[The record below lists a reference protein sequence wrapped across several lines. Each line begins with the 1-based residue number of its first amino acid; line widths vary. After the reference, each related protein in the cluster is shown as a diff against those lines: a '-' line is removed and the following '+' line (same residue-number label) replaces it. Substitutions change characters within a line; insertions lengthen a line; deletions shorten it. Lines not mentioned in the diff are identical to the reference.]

1 MNIDITVFCLTYNHA
16 AYIRD
21 ALESFLM
28 QKTSYTYNV
37 FVYDDA
43 STDGTSDI
51 LREYKKKYPEI
62 FDIYIY
68 RHVIYI
74 IPQSAK
80 KSWISYIRSISLED
94 MLPGARETIIGLIP
108 TNCKNRSSLW
118 SKIPSAV

>member
-16 AYIRD
+16 DYIRD

-51 LREYKKKYPEI
+51 LREYEKKYPEI
-62 FDIYIY
+62 F
-68 RHVIYI
+68 
-74 IPQSAK
+74 S
-80 KSWISYIRSISLED
+80 
-94 MLPGARETIIGLIP
+94 
-108 TNCKNRSSLW
+108 
-118 SKIPSAV
+118 